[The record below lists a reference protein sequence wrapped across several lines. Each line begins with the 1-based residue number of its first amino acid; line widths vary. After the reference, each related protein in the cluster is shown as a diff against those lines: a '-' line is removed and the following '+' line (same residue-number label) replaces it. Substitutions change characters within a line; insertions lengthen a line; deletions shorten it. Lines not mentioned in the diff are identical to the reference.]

1 MRKKKILF
9 ITTKN
14 PFSDNFSGDR
24 LVSSKIITFLKKQ
37 NKVSKIDTVCTDHK
51 KIIKKHLSKYNL
63 RIFSFPNFFLRLL
76 NIFISFIKMEPI
88 QLGIFFSG
96 EMKKFIENNHSKYDV
111 IICHLIR
118 SAQYL
123 PKDFKGKTILEM
135 TDAFSV
141 NYKQTIKN
149 MSIFNPLIFVY
160 FLERILVKKYEKFCI
175 ELFDRIILISKKELV
190 DSLGILHHKKI
201 FEIKIGI
208 DKNKNIFKFKNN
220 NFKIIFIGNIKY
232 LPNKYACYSF
242 VKNTMPKLRKIYPEL
257 EFHIVGEI
265 NAYDKFFLSC
275 FKNIKVLGKINNLS
289 KVIDGSICGL
299 ANLEIATGMQ
309 TKILT
314 YVSFGLPAVCSEKS
328 LVGFGGKNKNKNLLC
343 YENEEEM
350 INMITKLKENK
361 KFSLKQSKKSHVL
374 LSKYDWKRSLSL
386 YNKII

>member
-1 MRKKKILF
+1 VKKKKILF
-9 ITTKN
+9 ISTKN

-37 NKVSKIDTVCTDHK
+37 KKVSKIDIVCTEHK
-51 KIIKKHLSKYNL
+51 KFLKKNLSKNNL
-63 RIFSFPNFFLRLL
+63 KIFSFPNFALRLL
-76 NIFISFIKMEPI
+76 NIFISFIKMQPI
-88 QLGIFFSG
+88 QLGIFFSS
-96 EMKKFIENNHSKYDV
+96 EMKEFIKNNHSKYDV

-123 PKDFKGKTILEM
+123 PTDFKGEKILEM
-135 TDAFSV
+135 TDAFSA

-160 FLERILVKKYEKFCI
+160 FLERILVKKYEKLCI
-175 ELFDRIILISKKELV
+175 DLFDKIILISKKELL
-190 DSLGILHHKKI
+190 DSMGIRNHKKI

-242 VKNTMPKLRKIYPEL
+242 VKNTMPKLRRIYPDL
-257 EFHIVGEI
+257 EFHIIGEI
-265 NAYDKFFLSC
+265 SSCDRFFLSC
-275 FKNIKVLGKINNLS
+275 YKNIKVLGKIKKLS
-289 KVIDGSICGL
+289 KIINGSICGL
-299 ANLEIATGMQ
+299 ANLDIATGMQ

-343 YENEEEM
+343 YSNEKEM
-350 INMITKLKENK
+350 IGIITRLKEDK
-361 KFSLKQSKKSHVL
+361 KFSLKESKKSQVL